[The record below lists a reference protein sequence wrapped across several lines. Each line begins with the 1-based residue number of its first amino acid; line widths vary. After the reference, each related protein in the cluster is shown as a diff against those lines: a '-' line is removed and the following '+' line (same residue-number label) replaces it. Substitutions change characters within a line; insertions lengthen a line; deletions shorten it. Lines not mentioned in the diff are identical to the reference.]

1 MITLTKF
8 IHRKSVNH
16 FQDDTQLSKLVLEDY
31 LISLALWES
40 EQMMTYF
47 GGCEH

>member
-16 FQDDTQLSKLVLEDY
+16 FQDDTAKEKNDV
-31 LISLALWES
+31 IF
-40 EQMMTYF
+40 T
-47 GGCEH
+47 

>member
-16 FQDDTQLSKLVLEDY
+16 FQDDTLKETKRGDKRWLTPGLFNGWRHSRP
-31 LISLALWES
+31 
-40 EQMMTYF
+40 
-47 GGCEH
+47 